1 MAEEMSKKMRIK
13 YMLFFMGVVVFF
25 VYMVLTN
32 TKP

>member
-1 MAEEMSKKMRIK
+1 MAEEMSKKLRIK
-13 YMLFFMGVVVFF
+13 YIVFFMGVVVFF